1 MMNRLLKRAGYVALA
16 LMPVVAMAGEAFTG
30 KIKKAPLNIPAI
42 TMFFAFVCSRNCFRI
57 EKCSPNE

>member
-30 KIKKAPLNIPAI
+30 EVKKAPLNIPAI
-42 TMFFAFVCSRNCFRI
+42 TMFFAFVAFTLGITDRKSVV
-57 EKCSPNE
+57 